1 MKKNYISPDILSQV
15 VSTFGSIFEGSI
27 EVDGGS
33 MNNPDPDIDIDDPN
47 DII

>member
-1 MKKNYISPDILSQV
+1 MKKDYISPDIL
-15 VSTFGSIFEGSI
+15 THLINAAGSIFEGSI

-47 DII
+47 EII